1 MKTLIALLSLV
12 PAIALADTSPPR
24 ITHNP
29 IERAPVG
36 QAIVVKCEIVD
47 ESAIFAPSLLV
58 RAKGTK
64 EFDTIDLKKTTSTT
78 YEATI
83 PAEQVTGDLEY
94 VIEAFDEIG
103 NGPAR
108 AGSPEAPLV
117 IKVFDPKTAPPP
129 PPPPVVPVTE
139 AGPEVAPPAEPPPAE
154 GSSGGVHTKWWFWT
168 LIGLAAAGGAT
179 AIIVVATSGGAPAD
193 VDLLISGPDPTRGQ

>member
-1 MKTLIALLSLV
+1 MKRALFLLAALAFV
-12 PAIALADTSPPR
+12 PQLARADTSPPR
-24 ITHNP
+24 ITHTP
-29 IERAPVG
+29 IEKAPLG
-36 QAIVVKCEIVD
+36 AAILVKCEIVD
-47 ESAIFAPSLLV
+47 ESPIFAPSLLV

-108 AGSPEAPLV
+108 AGSPEQPLP
-117 IKVFDPKTAPPP
+117 IKTYDPKSAPAV
-129 PPPPVVPVTE
+129 PPPVVVVTE
-139 AGPEVAPPAEPPPAE
+139 GDPAVVPPAE
-154 GSSGGVHTKWWFWT
+154 GAATSSGGLHTKWWFWT
-168 LIGLAAAGGAT
+168 LLAGAAAGGVVAV
-179 AIIVVATSGGAPAD
+179 VVATSGGAPSA
-193 VDLLISGPDPTRGQ
+193 VDLQITGPDPTLGQ